1 MLFDGSVMV
10 DACAIGEPTFIC
22 ADLLG
27 DDEERL
33 RNAKRLRSDSNSEA
47 QGSKCRAACG
57 AAALL
62 PGGLC
67 ASCLERLGAQ
77 QPAHSL
83 DMHADIHAVPDITRC
98 EFQTCCFCGEDFCHE
113 HGESI
118 HGTDNSNLWCDHC
131 GARHHVNCA
140 VFECVEHVGS
150 PGSETNAAFIAVAK
164 KKMGEA
170 LWFAR
175 AQSEEAQRIARRIDQ
190 QADQAAAKMSTS
202 PPSFLLDYN
211 EFRSTLCR
219 SSRGAL
225 RGLGDDAFSAF
236 VGAHANLAFAGD
248 IPARPSAAWKCESWA
263 ALGGAGASSV
273 RKTVDYNKWLL
284 TLDIAKV
291 SIVLPP

>member
-1 MLFDGSVMV
+1 
-10 DACAIGEPTFIC
+10 
-22 ADLLG
+22 
-27 DDEERL
+27 
-33 RNAKRLRSDSNSEA
+33 
-47 QGSKCRAACG
+47 
-57 AAALL
+57 
-62 PGGLC
+62 
-67 ASCLERLGAQ
+67 
-77 QPAHSL
+77 
-83 DMHADIHAVPDITRC
+83 
-98 EFQTCCFCGEDFCHE
+98 
-113 HGESI
+113 
-118 HGTDNSNLWCDHC
+118 
-131 GARHHVNCA
+131 
-140 VFECVEHVGS
+140 
-150 PGSETNAAFIAVAK
+150 
-164 KKMGEA
+164 
-170 LWFAR
+170 
-175 AQSEEAQRIARRIDQ
+175 
-190 QADQAAAKMSTS
+190 MSTS